1 MDLTKA
7 VLPDSIMVSGKAYK
21 IHTGHPWWFRFA
33 EILDQ
38 EVKYLADFDYLYI
51 DEIPEDRQAGIDAL
65 SDFFMEKKEIPRSDG
80 EGGPRIADYK
90 IDADYIYAGVLQ
102 CYGIDLME
110 KEYHW
115 HKVRAMIIG
124 LTGTRFNDIMSFRSA
139 KPGDKVYDKLR
150 RTWALPEKVSESD
163 REARARFDAQF
174 E

>member
-7 VLPDSIMVSGKAYK
+7 VLPDSVIVSGKTYK
-21 IHTGHPWWFRFA
+21 IHTGHPYWFRFS

-38 EVKYLADFDYLYI
+38 EVKYLTDFDFMFI
-51 DEIPEDRQAGIDAL
+51 DEIPSDRQAGIDAL
-65 SDFFMEKKEIPRSDG
+65 CEFFSEKKEIPRSLG
-80 EGGPRIADYK
+80 ESGVRIVDYQ

-115 HKVRAMIIG
+115 HKVRAMIYG
-124 LTGTRFNDIMSFRSA
+124 MTGTLFNDIMTYRSA
-139 KPGDKVYDKLR
+139 KPGDKTYDKLR
-150 RTWALPEKVSESD
+150 RIWALPEKESDAD

-174 E
+174 N

>member
-38 EVKYLADFDYLYI
+38 EVKYLADFDHMYL
-51 DEIPEDRQAGIDAL
+51 DEIPEDRQAGITAL
-65 SDFFMEKKEIPRSDG
+65 CEFFSEKQILPRNSGESDV
-80 EGGPRIADYK
+80 RIVDYK
-90 IDADYIYAGVLQ
+90 IDADYIYAGILQ
-102 CYGIDLME
+102 CYGIDLAE

-124 LTGTRFNDIMSFRSA
+124 INGTRFNDIMTYRSA
-139 KPGDKVYDKLR
+139 KPGDKVYGKLR
-150 RTWALPEKVSESD
+150 AAWELPPKRSSEDTAALE
-163 REARARFDAQF
+163 RFNAQF